1 MYCQYRRQICGTN
14 MQGII
19 VKYDAKRGYGL
30 ISFKKS
36 SHQTIFFHVRD
47 VSRDDGPPYIMEYV
61 DFDVVN
67 DFNGCMM
74 AVNIHPVTFRLT
86 G

>member
-1 MYCQYRRQICGTN
+1 
-14 MQGII
+14 MQGLI

-30 ISFKKS
+30 ISFNKS
-36 SHQTIFFHVRD
+36 SHHTIFFHVRD
-47 VSRDDGPPYIMEYV
+47 MSRDDGPPYIMEYV

>member
-1 MYCQYRRQICGTN
+1 

-30 ISFKKS
+30 ISFKRN
-36 SHQTIFFHVRD
+36 SHQTVFFHVRD
-47 VSRDDGPPYIMEYV
+47 MSRENGPPYIMEYV
-61 DFDVVN
+61 EFDVVN

-74 AVNIHPVTFRLT
+74 AVNITPVIFKLA